1 MPKCRGGRE
10 DKREC
15 FDSHAACVKERP
27 RVCGT
32 GSTKAPRVPDAETSL
47 MGCPWEP
54 GLPQALA
61 VAPFSSSAP
70 RHGISLSETGSGGGP
85 ERGLVQV
92 GWTLLTG
99 APGFCSVAGPLGCG
113 DEFPRGSPAL
123 LGCVPSWDLS
133 GTTCGAQSLFGWVN
147 NTIAPSRLWASYLMS
162 LGLSFPI
169 LMMVPGKPSINIIAA
184 VNEAGQMWAVMWL
197 VLAGDGPS

>member
-1 MPKCRGGRE
+1 MWDRQHQGPPGAGCRDLSDGLSVG
-10 DKREC
+10 
-15 FDSHAACVKERP
+15 ARP
-27 RVCGT
+27 
-32 GSTKAPRVPDAETSL
+32 A
-47 MGCPWEP
+47 
-54 GLPQALA
+54 
-61 VAPFSSSAP
+61 
-70 RHGISLSETGSGGGP
+70 TGSGRGSVLLLCAPPWRFFVRDWLWWGAR
-85 ERGLVQV
+85 ERACPA

-169 LMMVPGKPSINIIAA
+169 PMMVPGKPSINIIAA
-184 VNEAGQMWAVMWL
+184 VNEAGQMWAVMWF
-197 VLAGDGPS
+197 VLAGETSVHPGTSSLPVFVS